1 MMFFNHIFSKVIGKA
16 KKVEDNS
23 FHPRASLQISFFFQ
37 SIFIFPKKHEL
48 IT

>member
-23 FHPRASLQISFFFQ
+23 FHPRASLQISFFFKVFSFFQ
-37 SIFIFPKKHEL
+37 KNMN
-48 IT
+48 

>member
-23 FHPRASLQISFFFQ
+23 FHPRASLQISFFSKYFHF
-37 SIFIFPKKHEL
+37 SKK
-48 IT
+48 T